1 MPPPTPELND
11 PTPIQEGIK
20 TIAYAVVGFL
30 TVFFAFSEKGL
41 NLLERVQKLASAR
54 QKREEKIEALAERME
69 TMLKQMQT
77 ITAQQHEATVNHR
90 LQLLQNE
97 RWEKQ
102 ITELE
107 RGIEECQKE
116 IAYLRGKTDKP

>member
-1 MPPPTPELND
+1 MATPAPEHND
-11 PTPIQEGIK
+11 PTSVQEVIK
-20 TIAYAVVGFL
+20 AAIYSLGSLLGAIYV
-30 TVFFAFSEKGL
+30 FSEKGL
-41 NLLERVQKLASAR
+41 NLLEKFWKFKSTRMR
-54 QKREEKIEALAERME
+54 REEKIEALADKME

-90 LQLLQNE
+90 LQLMQNE

-116 IAYLRGKTDKP
+116 IAYLRGKTEKP